1 VKTTIIVCPFANF
14 GSPGAAQGAELLADA
29 LRELLDD
36 VKKEKRPTRSR
47 AFRGQVHIEEMKF
60 DAMESIAAWRKSAR
74 SLARSVLDRD
84 EFLIWMGGNH
94 LSVLPVYEEL
104 AARDVRVVQFDA
116 HLDLYNLDDCKTE
129 LNHGNFLR
137 HAEKLP
143 PIVNFGHRDLFL
155 QSKAIGEFYEAA
167 YSAADLARA
176 PDASQTA
183 LREWAADAEHI
194 FLDIDCDVLD
204 PTFFPATTHPMPFG
218 LAPESLLRWLDA
230 VWSER
235 VCGVALSEF
244 NPARDRD
251 DRSLQTLVWLLEWI
265 LLKKYE

>member
-1 VKTTIIVCPFANF
+1 VKTTTIVCPFANF

-36 VKKEKRPTRSR
+36 VKKEKRPTRSQ
-47 AFRGQVHIEEMKF
+47 AFRGHVRIEEMKF
-60 DAMESIAAWRKSAR
+60 DAMESMAGWQKSAR
-74 SLARSVLDRD
+74 SLARSVFERG
-84 EFLIWMGGNH
+84 EFLIWIGGNH

-104 AARDVRVVQFDA
+104 AVRDVRVVQFDA

-137 HAEKLP
+137 HAERLP
-143 PIVNFGHRDLFL
+143 SIVNVGHRDLFL
-155 QSKAIGEFYEAA
+155 QSRAIGGFYEAA
-167 YSAADLARA
+167 HPAVELARA
-176 PDASQTA
+176 PDEARTA
-183 LREWAADAEHI
+183 LREWTADAEV

-204 PTFFPATTHPMPFG
+204 PTFFPATTHAMPFG
-218 LAPESLLRWLDA
+218 LIPETLLQLIDS

-235 VCGVALSEF
+235 LCGVALSEF
-244 NPARDRD
+244 DPARDRE